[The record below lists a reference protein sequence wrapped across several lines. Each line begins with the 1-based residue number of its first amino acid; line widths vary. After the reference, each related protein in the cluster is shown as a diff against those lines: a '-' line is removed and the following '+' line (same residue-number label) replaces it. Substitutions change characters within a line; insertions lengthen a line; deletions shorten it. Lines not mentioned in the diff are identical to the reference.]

1 MRRWSLLVILLL
13 TTATTAVR
21 TDPAKVIHV
30 DDDAAPGGDGSG
42 KLPYNNLP
50 AAMAAAR
57 AVTEPVTIKVEPGDY
72 AVAETLVIDR
82 GVDLRGS
89 TELVLDDDGWP
100 TGDVVEGTAT
110 RLFASSPTLTRVVL
124 VDRGDAT
131 VIGDVNIRGFVIEGA
146 AAGISILL
154 NRAQGYWIGNN
165 VFRAPANFAMQ
176 SVASSGRVTG
186 NHVSGVGTG
195 AIFTGGYP
203 ESPSHVVFQGN
214 RVVDNGIG
222 GVLLNGA
229 SINIPELGDEV
240 HAVVRDNDLSRNIGA
255 QGFGFRAFI
264 LRRDLGLPGDTQ
276 SSSSVFGVV
285 QGNRMVGNTIGI
297 LIDAG
302 FPSRRVG
309 ATCDARVY
317 SGRMDLR
324 FVSNTVSGNLQRSA
338 LVTLTRSMAALN
350 PAVLG
355 QWQYLHGATY
365 TISDP
370 NGALADAW
378 IDHPETDPFLGPCAG
393 DATNEAL
400 GNILIYN
407 GAVLPYGRNF

>member
-1 MRRWSLLVILLL
+1 
-13 TTATTAVR
+13 
-21 TDPAKVIHV
+21 
-30 DDDAAPGGDGSG
+30 
-42 KLPYNNLP
+42 
-50 AAMAAAR
+50 
-57 AVTEPVTIKVEPGDY
+57 
-72 AVAETLVIDR
+72 
-82 GVDLRGS
+82 
-89 TELVLDDDGWP
+89 
-100 TGDVVEGTAT
+100 VEGTAT

-186 NHVSGVGTG
+186 NHVRGVGTG